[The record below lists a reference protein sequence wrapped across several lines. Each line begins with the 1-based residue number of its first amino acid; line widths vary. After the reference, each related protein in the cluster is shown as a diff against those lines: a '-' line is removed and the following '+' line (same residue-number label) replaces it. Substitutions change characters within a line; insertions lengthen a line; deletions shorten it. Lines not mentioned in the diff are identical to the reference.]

1 MNFFKR
7 GCRAGHDPRD
17 VAHNFSWINLK
28 DRNGGSR
35 PALPEIKIQLAL
47 LETESNNTNKY
58 KTLSFYQGD
67 LLVTFSRA
75 LKSRV
80 KGKIL
85 IKVDRD
91 SGVVASAP
99 KYVSNKDV
107 IEAVREQLDWIQ
119 EQLQKLSRQTPSKTP
134 KQFCNG
140 ELHSYLGIEYPIN
153 IIEISPTKILLTENN
168 IEIHS
173 KNTDANKIESLMDAW
188 YKAEAKKVFEVRLN
202 QLLPKTDWVIKKP
215 SINIRTMK
223 SCWGSCSTSGN
234 IRLNSQLIKT
244 PIPCIDYVILHELCH
259 IAEMNH
265 SQRFYRLLDQVMPE
279 WRVVK
284 KELDKLGHGI
294 L

>member
-1 MNFFKR
+1 M
-7 GCRAGHDPRD
+7 
-17 VAHNFSWINLK
+17 
-28 DRNGGSR
+28 
-35 PALPEIKIQLAL
+35 AL
-47 LETESNNTNKY
+47 LEAESNTTNKY
-58 KTLSFYQGD
+58 KTLSFSQGD

-91 SGVVASAP
+91 LRVVASAP

-107 IEAVREQLDWIQ
+107 IEAVRERLDWIQ
-119 EQLQKLSRQTPSKTP
+119 EQLQKFSKLDPLQTP

-140 ELHSYLGIEYPIN
+140 ELHPYLGIDYPIN
-153 IIEISPTKILLTENN
+153 IIETSPNKILLTENTV
-168 IEIHS
+168 EIHS
-173 KNTDANKIESLMDAW
+173 KNTDANKIKSLMNAW
-188 YKAEAKKVFEVRLN
+188 YKAEAKKIFDSRVN
-202 QLLPKTDWVIKKP
+202 QLLPKTYWVTKKP
-215 SINIRTMK
+215 SISIRTMK
-223 SCWGSCSTSGN
+223 SRWGSCSTSGS

-244 PIPCIDYVILHELCH
+244 PLICIDYVILHELCH

-279 WRVVK
+279 WKEVK